1 MLQSECGFMG
11 IINFVLRKDSSEMK
25 ISSKEEFI
33 ENQYNILSKLQKL
46 KRITPEN
53 HLCVEQE
60 KLGEAA
66 IISLLICHA
75 NLQKTDT
82 FIIFRDILYLRTK
95 LDKFPFLSDIIDE
108 LPEFIENTTSQITS
122 ENISIADEVANKYQA
137 PMNTVEDKIDNN
149 HVNTKIED
157 CLNSEND
164 IDVPD
169 NTSKL
174 DIIAKN
180 ETTEND
186 LIFGLYKKES
196 ENDNHHETT
205 ENKFLDTMW
214 FNTFH
219 ITCNIK
225 DGFMPEEFDLI
236 VYPTEIR
243 PDRRPVPQAV
253 ALVHQ
258 KACRALFSETQG
270 NASLSINYEDF
281 IFDVTSRFIDGELN
295 TKISLASQNY
305 EITDID
311 EQNYKGTFIPLHF
324 GKMIDFGTEN
334 ILIYPISL
342 SNNVQ
347 SGCVPFM
354 YKLNSSGNITMGISE
369 DDDSVMIISEK
380 GGVKH
385 VTCYW
390 KEQGTERRLIVII
403 D

>member
-1 MLQSECGFMG
+1 
-11 IINFVLRKDSSEMK
+11 MK
-25 ISSKEEFI
+25 ISNKEDFI

-46 KRITPEN
+46 KMITPEN

-60 KLGEAA
+60 KLEEAA

-82 FIIFRDILYLRTK
+82 SIIFRDILYLRTK
-95 LDKFPFLSDIIDE
+95 LDKFSFLSDIIAE
-108 LPEFIENTTSQITS
+108 LPEFIENTISETTSD
-122 ENISIADEVANKYQA
+122 NICIPDEKTTIMQTPANA
-137 PMNTVEDKIDNN
+137 VDNSFN
-149 HVNTKIED
+149 VTKTED
-157 CLNSEND
+157 CQISEKNLD
-164 IDVPD
+164 ISD
-169 NTSKL
+169 NTSELNISDK
-174 DIIAKN
+174 D
-180 ETTEND
+180 ESFVND

-196 ENDNHHETT
+196 ENDRHHETA

-258 KACRALFSETQG
+258 KACRTLFSETQG

-295 TKISLASQNY
+295 TKISLASKNY
-305 EITDID
+305 EITDIE
-311 EQNYKGTFIPLHF
+311 EQNFKGEFIPQNF
-324 GKMIDFGTEN
+324 GKMVDFGTEN

-354 YKLNSSGNITMGISE
+354 YKLNSNGNITMGISE
-369 DDDSVMIISEK
+369 EDDSVMIISEK
-380 GGVKH
+380 GGAKH